1 MRTAKDLERPDMRA
15 PEIRTED
22 SRSRAAKRA
31 VELRDHIGDLDEGQ
45 DKFATPPAPD
55 GWSYEWKRRTVMGW
69 EDPTYMSMMA
79 RTGWDPVDVS
89 RHMHMM
95 PKGHSGA
102 IEREG
107 MVLCERPAEITQE
120 VRNIDYKNARQQV
133 RIKETQ
139 LDSTKGL
146 LARNDSR
153 VAPKIK
159 NTYEPMPIPND

>member
-1 MRTAKDLERPDMRA
+1 
-15 PEIRTED
+15 
-22 SRSRAAKRA
+22 
-31 VELRDHIGDLDEGQ
+31 
-45 DKFATPPAPD
+45 
-55 GWSYEWKRRTVMGW
+55 
-69 EDPTYMSMMA
+69 MSMMA